1 MVANTL
7 VFPCQWPLKGRS
19 LSKTRKQRT
28 PSFPHL
34 VRVRR
39 GVERVDKE
47 SWRLEFVDGDRT
59 KQITDGEGTHHR
71 STIGDDA

>member
-1 MVANTL
+1 MAAR
-7 VFPCQWPLKGRS
+7 GRP
-19 LSKTRKQRT
+19 LSKASKQRA

-39 GVERVDKE
+39 GVERIGKE

-59 KQITDGEGTHHR
+59 KQIADGEGAHHR
-71 STIGDDA
+71 STVRDYA